1 MNKFTIALATGC
13 LMAAPAF
20 AGGHA
25 SGDAAAGESV
35 FRQCQSCHVVQDD
48 DGNVLAGRNAKTGP
62 NLYGLPGRVVG
73 SVDGFRY
80 RPSIVEVGETGEV
93 WNEENFVAYVQDP
106 GGWLSEKLGGN
117 ARSGMAFR
125 LRSEEDAVNLWAYIA
140 SISPEP
146 ES

>member
-1 MNKFTIALATGC
+1 M
-13 LMAAPAF
+13 
-20 AGGHA
+20 
-25 SGDAAAGESV
+25 
-35 FRQCQSCHVVQDD
+35 
-48 DGNVLAGRNAKTGP
+48 
-62 NLYGLPGRVVG
+62 
-73 SVDGFRY
+73 
-80 RPSIVEVGETGEV
+80 
-93 WNEENFVAYVQDP
+93 AYVQYP